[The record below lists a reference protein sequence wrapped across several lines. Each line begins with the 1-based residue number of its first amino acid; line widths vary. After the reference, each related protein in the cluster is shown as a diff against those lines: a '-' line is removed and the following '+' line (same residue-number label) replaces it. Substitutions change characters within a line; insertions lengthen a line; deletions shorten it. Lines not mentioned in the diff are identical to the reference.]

1 MDSGT
6 HTGTGTGTGRPMLH
20 LRLPGGGML
29 LPRRGVIVVASLL
42 AAVVVLAIVA
52 LGLGDYPLSIPEVIS
67 SIFSNQGFATTVVVE
82 WRAPRVVAAIVF
94 GAALGASGA
103 LFQTLTRNPL
113 GSPDIIGFSTG
124 AYTGAIISLTVLGG
138 GFVSETIGALAGG
151 LVTAF
156 AVYLLA
162 WRGGVQGFRLIIVG
176 IAVTAMLAGVNSFL
190 LLKAKTEVAMAA
202 YLWGAGSLSL
212 VDWQQVLSSLI
223 PLAVLGIAAAIVVRP
238 LRQLELGDDSARAH
252 GVPVERTRLV
262 VVVVGVALIAVVTA
276 ICGPIAF
283 IALSAPQI
291 AARLSRGAGI
301 PVGAAAAMGALL
313 LLASDMIAQHLIPGA
328 VPVGIVTVV
337 LGGVYLIALLI
348 REARRL

>member
-1 MDSGT
+1 
-6 HTGTGTGTGRPMLH
+6 MLV
-20 LRLPGGGML
+20 
-29 LPRRGVIVVASLL
+29 PRRGVIVTASLIV
-42 AAVVVLAIVA
+42 AVLLLGIIA
-52 LGLGDYPLSIPEVIS
+52 LGLGDYPLSIPDVIS
-67 SIFSNQGFATTVVVE
+67 SIVSNQGFATTVVVE

-94 GAALGASGA
+94 GAALGTSGA

-124 AYTGAIISLTVLGG
+124 AYTGAIVSLTVLGG
-138 GFVSETIGALAGG
+138 GFVSQSIGALAGG
-151 LVTAF
+151 LLTAL

-162 WRGGVQGFRLIIVG
+162 WRGGVQGFRLIVVG
-176 IAVTAMLAGVNSFL
+176 IAVTAMLAAVNSFL

-212 VDWQQVLSSLI
+212 VDWPQVLASVV
-223 PLAVLGIAAAIVVRP
+223 PLAVLGAAALLIVRP
-238 LRQLELGDDSARAH
+238 LRQIEFGDDSARAH
-252 GVPVERTRLV
+252 GVAVERTRLAV
-262 VVVVGVALIAVVTA
+262 VVIGVGLIAVVTA

-291 AARLSRGAGI
+291 AARLSRGAGLPI
-301 PVGAAAAMGALL
+301 GASAAVGALL

-337 LGGVYLIALLI
+337 VGGVYLIALLI